1 MTQNENR
8 TGRNSGPESKWTIR
22 TADEADLDAVTD
34 LEAECFPAAE
44 AATRESFA
52 QRIRYY
58 GDCFLLLFEDGK
70 LISFVDGM
78 ITDEKD
84 LRDEMY
90 EKADMHDPNGKWQMI
105 FGVNTRPSHQRC
117 GYAGI
122 MIRKMIEKAKE
133 EGRLGVVLTCK
144 DKLVHYYASFGF
156 QNEGVSEAS
165 THGGVTWNQM
175 RLTF

>member
-8 TGRNSGPESKWTIR
+8 AGRNSGPETKWT
-22 TADEADLDAVTD
+22 
-34 LEAECFPAAE
+34 
-44 AATRESFA
+44 
-52 QRIRYY
+52 
-58 GDCFLLLFEDGK
+58 
-70 LISFVDGM
+70 
-78 ITDEKD
+78 
-84 LRDEMY
+84 
-90 EKADMHDPNGKWQMI
+90 
-105 FGVNTRPSHQRC
+105 
-117 GYAGI
+117 
-122 MIRKMIEKAKE
+122 IRKMIEKAKE